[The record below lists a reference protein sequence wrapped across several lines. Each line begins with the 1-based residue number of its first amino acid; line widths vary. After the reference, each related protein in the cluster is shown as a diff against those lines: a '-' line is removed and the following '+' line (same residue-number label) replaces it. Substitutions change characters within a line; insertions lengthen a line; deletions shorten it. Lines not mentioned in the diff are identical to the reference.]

1 MGTFADGESGSSV
14 RTKINTAIEK
24 TEGTT
29 AIGTINVDGGAIDGV
44 TLGTNSA
51 VTEAQVDNINI
62 NGNTISSTNTN
73 GDVTIDP
80 NGTGDVNVGNF
91 KFDADQ
97 TVGAGQDNYV
107 LTYDNSGGKISLE
120 AASGGS
126 LSGNMAGDIASN
138 GHEIKF
144 ADSGAADA
152 DKLTFGAS
160 DDLEIYHD
168 GSNSYIKESGT
179 GDLRL
184 QAANLAVQNTF
195 GQYMIEANNGGGVN
209 LYHNTTLKVAT
220 LSDGAAVRGQLKIQN
235 SGGTTQYTLP
245 TADGSANQVLQT
257 DGSGAVTFADAG
269 GSGAALYDAN
279 ESSPAAQPSATGA
292 NAIAIGDSA
301 VSNNTQNVAIGHS
314 ADAITG
320 TYNTALGPYAT
331 ANGSF
336 YAVAIGSDSG
346 GNPATAGGS
355 GSFATVGGVTAGNRA
370 HALGNAYASGV
381 DSFAAVITNRTSN
394 YGATSVY
401 SVAIGYQNKAS
412 GPWSFAAG
420 GLNNIASQSASI
432 AMGNGN
438 TASGERSFSLGASN
452 TASGYSSFAHGS
464 NSKAAH
470 RGKKAFASGQFS
482 AVGDAQGGQFILRVS
497 TTDATPTVLSTDNGS
512 SLSTAQIIAASDTCI
527 TFDGTITAMQNG
539 AQSYASWRI
548 EGLLVNDGGTTT
560 LANSAI
566 TVIQNSSSWGM
577 ALSADNTNN
586 ALSIT
591 GTGEASH
598 NIRWVAN
605 IRTTEVTYA

>member
-1 MGTFADGESGSSV
+1 MGTFNDGDSGSSI
-14 RTKINTAIEK
+14 RTKLNTAIQK
-24 TEGTT
+24 TEGTS
-29 AIGTINVDGGAIDGV
+29 AISTIDVDGGAIDGV

-120 AASGGS
+120 AASGGGGGDPDLYRDNDVS
-126 LSGNMAGDIASN
+126 ATTPSAAGDNSVAIGSNASTASGN
-138 GHEIKF
+138 
-144 ADSGAADA
+144 
-152 DKLTFGAS
+152 T
-160 DDLEIYHD
+160 
-168 GSNSYIKESGT
+168 GT
-179 GDLRL
+179 
-184 QAANLAVQNTF
+184 
-195 GQYMIEANNGGGVN
+195 
-209 LYHNTTLKVAT
+209 H
-220 LSDGAAVRGQLKIQN
+220 S
-235 SGGTTQYTLP
+235 
-245 TADGSANQVLQT
+245 
-257 DGSGAVTFADAG
+257 
-269 GSGAALYDAN
+269 
-279 ESSPAAQPSATGA
+279 
-292 NAIAIGDSA
+292 IAIGRDA
-301 VSNNTQNVAIGHS
+301 FARNQFNVAIGRGAEAGNS
-314 ADAITG
+314 VNTG
-320 TYNTALGPYAT
+320 SYSGAFGHNSLAYKQRSIALGT
-331 ANGSF
+331 SR
-336 YAVAIGSDSG
+336 SG
-346 GNPATAGGS
+346 GD
-355 GSFATVGGVTAGNRA
+355 
-370 HALGNAYASGV
+370 
-381 DSFAAVITNRTSN
+381 DSFAASITNNTSS

-401 SVAIGYQNKAS
+401 SVAIGYLNKAS

-452 TASGYSSFAHGS
+452 IASGYSSFAHGS
-464 NSKAAH
+464 NSKAAE
-470 RGKKAFASGQFS
+470 RGKKSFASGQFS

-497 TTDATPTVLSTDNGS
+497 TTDATPTVLTADNGS
-512 SLSTAQIIAASDTCI
+512 GLNNSQIIAANDTCI

>member
-29 AIGTINVDGGAIDGV
+29 AISTINVDGGAIDGV

-120 AASGGS
+120 AA
-126 LSGNMAGDIASN
+126 
-138 GHEIKF
+138 
-144 ADSGAADA
+144 
-152 DKLTFGAS
+152 
-160 DDLEIYHD
+160 
-168 GSNSYIKESGT
+168 
-179 GDLRL
+179 
-184 QAANLAVQNTF
+184 
-195 GQYMIEANNGGGVN
+195 GGGGGAD
-209 LYHNTTLKVAT
+209 LYA
-220 LSDGAAVRGQLKIQN
+220 
-235 SGGTTQYTLP
+235 
-245 TADGSANQVLQT
+245 
-257 DGSGAVTFADAG
+257 
-269 GSGAALYDAN
+269 AN
-279 ESSPAAQPSATGA
+279 ESSPSAQPSATGA
-292 NAIAIGDSA
+292 NAVAIGDG
-301 VSNNTQNVAIGHS
+301 AISSGS
-314 ADAITG
+314 RSLAGANSRATG
-320 TYNTALGPYAT
+320 TDAVALGI
-331 ANGSF
+331 ANNGAF
-336 YAVAIGSDSG
+336 YGAQANYAVAIGQRASA
-346 GNPATAGGS
+346 ATTQSTALGHYS
-355 GSFATVGGVTAGNRA
+355 HAGNTHAVAIGRA
-370 HALGNAYASGV
+370 GSTGT
-381 DSFAAVITNRTSN
+381 DSLAATISSN
-394 YGATSVY
+394 SSSYGATSVY
-401 SVAIGYQNKAS
+401 SVAIGYLNKAS

-452 TASGYSSFAHGS
+452 IASGYSSFAHGS
-464 NSKAAH
+464 NSKAAE
-470 RGKKAFASGQFS
+470 RGKKSFASGQFS

-497 TTDATPTVLSTDNGS
+497 TTDATPTVLTADNGS
-512 SLSTAQIIAASDTCI
+512 GLNNSQIIAANDTCI